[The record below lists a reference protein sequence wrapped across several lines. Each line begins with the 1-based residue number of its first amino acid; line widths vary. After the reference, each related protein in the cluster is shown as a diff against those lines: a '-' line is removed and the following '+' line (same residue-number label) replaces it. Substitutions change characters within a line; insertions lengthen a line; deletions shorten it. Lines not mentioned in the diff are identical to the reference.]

1 MYQQPIIFI
10 NGMMKTGTTM
20 LLNLLDGH
28 SEINVFP
35 DETVFEVLYLSSDK
49 NLYNNFLKNNNCRL
63 FRKVFE
69 LPKHH
74 RQAESFDK
82 LFTDEFIDINIDRVT
97 FKKRFNKLSKI
108 NESHIFIKN
117 FFDVFFS
124 SLIGDQKKN
133 YKKRY
138 ICYKS
143 PSFSNPKSKDFLFK
157 QVDDILKINKNSK
170 IIIPLRNPEN
180 LIKSL
185 ILHEIRVH
193 SKKFNFIKRIFF
205 IIKSSFE
212 IETTLKDYSKLPNN
226 TYFFKYEDLIENNMV
241 ELEKILNFLN
251 IDYDKALEYTSIFKK
266 KVYSETSPTGNK
278 NFKILDKNQLA
289 SNNFILTKLERYL
302 ISLFDIYELNFLNKD
317 HPLKKTYNY
326 TSMKLS
332 KNFFIKTIILIILK
346 FYYR

>member
-1 MYQQPIIFI
+1 
-10 NGMMKTGTTM
+10 MKTGTTM
-20 LLNLLDGH
+20 LLNLFDGH
-28 SEINVFP
+28 PEINVFP
-35 DETVFEVLYLSSDK
+35 DETVFEVLYLNSEKD
-49 NLYNNFLKNNNCRL
+49 LYNNFIDNNNCRL

-82 LFTDEFIDINIDRVT
+82 LFNDEFIDANIDRVT
-97 FKKRFNKLSKI
+97 FKKKFNNLTKI
-108 NESHIFIKN
+108 NESHVFIKN

-124 SLIGDQKKN
+124 SLTHDQKKI
-133 YKKRY
+133 YEKKY

-143 PSFSNPKSKDFLFK
+143 PSFSNPKSKNFLVK
-157 QVDDILKINKNSK
+157 QINDILKINKDSK

-185 ILHEIRVH
+185 ILHEMRVH
-193 SKKFNFIKRIFF
+193 CKKFNFLKRIFF
-205 IIKSSFE
+205 IIKISFE
-212 IETTLKDYSKLPNN
+212 IETTLKDYSKLTNN
-226 TYFFKYEDLIENNMV
+226 TFFFKYEDLIENNMV
-241 ELEKILNFLN
+241 ELEKLLNFLN
-251 IDYDKALEYTSIFKK
+251 IGYYKSLEYTSIFKK
-266 KVYSETSPTGNK
+266 RVYSETSPIENK

-302 ISLFDIYELNFLNKD
+302 ISLFDVYELNFLNKD